1 MTSVFARTSPQVP
14 SPFKGK
20 SRWSDHRNPVR
31 VTMQYRTSVGG
42 LNPVW
47 KAGRMRGLSVGGI
60 LIDIPEALP
69 VSSTVELVM
78 DCTGLYHGKPMV
90 HVVHDR
96 VGPAERRPG
105 RRIAHPHPRVPRC
118 PHVRNAFAANGKNTG
133 SSVVPALA
141 HNHAIAC
148 DPR

>member
-1 MTSVFARTSPQVP
+1 MTSVFARTSPQAP

-20 SRWSDHRNPVR
+20 SRRSDHRYAVR
-31 VTMQYRTSVGG
+31 LNMQYRTSAGG

-47 KAGRMRGLSVGGI
+47 KAGRMHDLSVGGI

-105 RRIAHPHPRVPRC
+105 RRIAHPQDR
-118 PHVRNAFAANGKNTG
+118 K
-133 SSVVPALA
+133 SVV
-141 HNHAIAC
+141 
-148 DPR
+148 

>member
-1 MTSVFARTSPQVP
+1 MTSVFARTSPQAP

-20 SRWSDHRNPVR
+20 SRRSDHRYAVR
-31 VTMQYRTSVGG
+31 LNMQYRTSAGG

-47 KAGRMRGLSVGGI
+47 KAGRMHDLSVGGI

-90 HVVHDR
+90 HRFMIGSVLRNDAQSAALCILIHEFRDVR
-96 VGPAERRPG
+96 TSVMPSRRTER
-105 RRIAHPHPRVPRC
+105 
-118 PHVRNAFAANGKNTG
+118 T
-133 SSVVPALA
+133 LA
-141 HNHAIAC
+141 VA
-148 DPR
+148 